1 MSARKKEREEWL
13 TITRPRYHEI
23 PFDELEN
30 RLETQKLTPLE
41 PAVACYTDFCP
52 TDCTVHCGSGYS
64 GCTDL
69 CGCDGSMCAAE
80 CGSLCLADSCL
91 VDII

>member
-1 MSARKKEREEWL
+1 MACEKNREWSS
-13 TITRPRYHEI
+13 IAGDCYREI
-23 PFDELEN
+23 PLDELED
-30 RLETQKLTPLE
+30 RLEMQRISAME

-52 TDCTVHCGSGYS
+52 SDCTVHCGSGYS

-69 CGCDGSMCAAE
+69 CACDGTMCAAE
-80 CGSLCLADSCL
+80 CGSLCAIDTCV

>member
-1 MSARKKEREEWL
+1 MSDKKKKEWL
-13 TITRPRYHEI
+13 PLAKPRHHGI
-23 PFDELEN
+23 PLDELEK
-30 RLETQKLTPLE
+30 RLEMQRAAPIE

-52 TDCTVHCGSGYS
+52 SDCTAYCVSGYS

-69 CGCDGSMCAAE
+69 CACDGVMCAAE
-80 CGSLCLADSCL
+80 CGSLCAVDSCL